1 MPEVVAQPAD
11 KAVERAKELGVPKI
25 YFNGFSS
32 GLTNGDVYVVGQFHN
47 EPNAVLSMSY
57 TVAKTLAVS
66 LSQII
71 AAIEE
76 RAGREIMTTKDIER
90 IFSESEEKQ

>member
-1 MPEVVAQPAD
+1 MPEFTAQSAD
-11 KAVERAKELGVPKI
+11 EAVERAKKAGAQNL
-25 YFNGFSS
+25 YFNGFTT
-32 GLTNGDVYVVGQFHN
+32 GLTNGDVYVVALIHN
-47 EPNAVLSMSY
+47 EPVAVLDMSY

-76 RAGREIMTTKDIER
+76 RAGRDIMTTKDIER
-90 IFSESEEKQ
+90 IFQESGEKP